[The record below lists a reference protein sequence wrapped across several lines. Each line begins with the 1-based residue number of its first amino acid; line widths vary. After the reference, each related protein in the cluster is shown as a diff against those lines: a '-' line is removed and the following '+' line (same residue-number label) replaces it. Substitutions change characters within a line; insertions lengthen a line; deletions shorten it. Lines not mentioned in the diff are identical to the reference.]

1 MVDPISGGFMQQGKE
16 QKKQSKESE
25 KPDPYRS
32 VVTQWLDADYHKFT
46 EAVVRVLMADQ
57 RETA

>member
-1 MVDPISGGFMQQGKE
+1 LWLKPFGGLVE
-16 QKKQSKESE
+16 QEKAQKIQSKEPD

-32 VVTQWLDADYHKFT
+32 VVTQWLEADHSKFT
-46 EAVVRVLMADQ
+46 EAVVRALMADQ

>member
-1 MVDPISGGFMQQGKE
+1 MRQEKIQEMP
-16 QKKQSKESE
+16 SKESD

-46 EAVVRVLMADQ
+46 EAVVRVLMAHQ
-57 RETA
+57 RPTA

>member
-1 MVDPISGGFMQQGKE
+1 MQQGKE